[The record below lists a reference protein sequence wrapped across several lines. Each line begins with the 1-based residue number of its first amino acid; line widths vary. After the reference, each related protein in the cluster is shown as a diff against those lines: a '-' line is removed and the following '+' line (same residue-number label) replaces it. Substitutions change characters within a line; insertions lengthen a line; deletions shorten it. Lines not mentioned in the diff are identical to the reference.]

1 MRYLIYFVLLIISI
15 SSYSIAQN
23 TYSTKKGF
31 DVQLDTNRLFDQSR
45 QREIPIALY
54 QPITN
59 DTHQKIVVFSHGYG
73 HNYQK
78 NYLIYSYLTDY
89 LASKGYFV
97 VSIQHELPT
106 DSILPFTGTP
116 QVVRLPFWERGVENI
131 LFVINS
137 LKISHP
143 ELDFEH
149 IALIGHSNGGDMTAL
164 FPQKYPNIVESIIT
178 LDHLRVTLPKT
189 NGLHVLSLR
198 SSDKKADEGVLLS
211 EEEQKQFEITI
222 IKLSKIK
229 HNDMNDFGK
238 RKSKKRIQQLV
249 LEFLNN
255 E

>member
-1 MRYLIYFVLLIISI
+1 MRYLLYLVLLIISF
-15 SSYSIAQN
+15 SSCSVALQ
-23 TYSTKKGF
+23 TYSTKGGF

-45 QREIPIALY
+45 QREIPVALY

-59 DTHQKIVVFSHGYG
+59 ETYQKIVIFSHGYG

-78 NYLIYSYLTDY
+78 NYLVYSYLTDY

-106 DSILPFTGTP
+106 DSILPFTGIP

-137 LKISHP
+137 LKTSNP
-143 ELDFEH
+143 SLDFER
-149 IALIGHSNGGDMTAL
+149 ITLIGHSNGGDMVAL
-164 FPQKYPNIVESIIT
+164 FPQKYPSVVENIIT
-178 LDHLRVTLPKT
+178 LDHLRLTLPKT
-189 NGLHVLSLR
+189 NDLNVLSLR

-211 EEEQKQFEITI
+211 EEEQKQFEITVI
-222 IKLSKIK
+222 ELSKIK

-238 RKSKKRIQQLV
+238 RKQKKTIQKYILTFLSK
-249 LEFLNN
+249 
-255 E
+255 